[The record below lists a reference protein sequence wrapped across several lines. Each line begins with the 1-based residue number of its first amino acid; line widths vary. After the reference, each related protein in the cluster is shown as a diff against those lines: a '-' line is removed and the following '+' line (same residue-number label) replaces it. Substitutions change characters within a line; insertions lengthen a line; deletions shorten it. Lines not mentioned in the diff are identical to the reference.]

1 MAFAGRLKCDG
12 TILADLLRQ
21 QVICEIM
28 SRGQEYVLGE
38 AGMRKSQPNKKAPR
52 GSRGKRPD
60 ILGARTTS
68 KGLGAGERFYALG
81 GFTGRM
87 ESLQEGTAAGAPKV
101 PDAEDIARMA
111 GALSTAAREDPGAFG
126 VLSERPSEGDLRE
139 LLSDTFTALRQQ
151 GPKAPLSAPQR
162 SALEAIIRLR
172 GRPALLVRDDTFVVP
187 EGAWEMLAPFRPD
200 MSTVLKSVCRIE
212 IAEGYPELPYA
223 GTGFVIGKNLVM
235 TNAHVAE
242 VFAAKAAGGWRI
254 KPSMK
259 IMIDF
264 KEEFGSAARA
274 EFPIVEIV
282 GIHKTLD
289 LALLKANPR
298 GTPGH
303 AFPKPLSVQKDS
315 GFVAAGNNVYT
326 AGYPASDSSRND
338 PTQMH
343 RIYGGIYEKKRL
355 SPGRIMAAS
364 VANKDLS
371 HDCSTLGG
379 NSGSCVADLA
389 THTVVGLHHGGRY
402 REANHAVL
410 LPTLVNDPMLAAV
423 NFR

>member
-1 MAFAGRLKCDG
+1 MA
-12 TILADLLRQ
+12 
-21 QVICEIM
+21 
-28 SRGQEYVLGE
+28 
-38 AGMRKSQPNKKAPR
+38 KSQPNKKARPVPR
-52 GSRGKRPD
+52 NKRSGSRGS
-60 ILGARTTS
+60 GAKPKS
-68 KGLGAGERFYALG
+68 LGAGERFYALG

-87 ESLQEGTAAGAPKV
+87 ESLQEGTAAGASRA
-101 PDAEDIARMA
+101 PDAEEIARMA
-111 GALSTAAREDPGAFG
+111 GALSAAAREDPGAFG
-126 VLSERPSEGDLRE
+126 VLSERPNEGDLRD

-151 GPKAPLSAPQR
+151 GAKAPLSAPQR

-223 GTGFVIGKNLVM
+223 GTGFVVGKNLVM

-254 KPSMK
+254 KPSMR
-259 IMIDF
+259 IMVDF

-289 LALLKANPR
+289 LALLKASSK
-298 GTPGH
+298 GTPGQ
-303 AFPKPLSVQKDS
+303 AFPKPLKVQKEA

-338 PTQMH
+338 PAQMH

-364 VANKDLS
+364 VMDKDLS

-389 THTVVGLHHGGRY
+389 THTVVGLHHGGSY
-402 REANHAVL
+402 RQANHAVL
-410 LPTLVNDPMLAAV
+410 LPTLANDPMLAAV